1 MELKVVSKDKN
12 TIEIELEKDETF
24 VSALREKLV
33 SDENVENA
41 ICSTG
46 HPMIDKPKIFVRVKK
61 GKPESAL
68 EKAVKKLGKEIEDF
82 KTAFEKTEKQ

>member
-12 TIEIELEKDETF
+12 TIEIEVEKDETF
-24 VSALREKLV
+24 VNALREKLV
-33 SDENVENA
+33 SDENVESA

-61 GKPESAL
+61 GKPVSAL